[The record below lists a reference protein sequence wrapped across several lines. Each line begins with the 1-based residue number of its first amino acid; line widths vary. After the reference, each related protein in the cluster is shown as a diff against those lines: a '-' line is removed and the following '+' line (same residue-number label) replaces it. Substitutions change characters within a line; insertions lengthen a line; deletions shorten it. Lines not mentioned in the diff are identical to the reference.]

1 MKVLPSKIRK
11 PCPYSISSTLQHYM
25 IIDDHVAKSKKETMY
40 ERAKQG
46 YAKRLEEG
54 FHANSALQTK
64 FELFQG
70 ENNLK

>member
-1 MKVLPSKIRK
+1 MHENVS
-11 PCPYSISSTLQHYM
+11 SIFYIAASYEHEQVIQSR
-25 IIDDHVAKSKKETMY
+25 KETIY

-54 FHANSALQTK
+54 FHANPALQTK
-64 FELFQG
+64 FELFQR